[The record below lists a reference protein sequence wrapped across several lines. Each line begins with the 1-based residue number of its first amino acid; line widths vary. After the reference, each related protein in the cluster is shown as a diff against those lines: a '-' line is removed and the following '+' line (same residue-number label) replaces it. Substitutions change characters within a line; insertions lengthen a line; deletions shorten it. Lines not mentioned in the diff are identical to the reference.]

1 MTLFYLLTSHYTVCK
16 FSYIQVYFTLHTHTL
31 THYTLTLMHTY
42 TYTHPYTHTYTR
54 THLHILIDTLTYT
67 RTVTYSHTLT
77 HVHTYT
83 YTHSYIH
90 TLTHMCHLFWR
101 QALMKYLQTKA
112 WWKIIYK
119 PWRHRNKYRYISLG
133 RRNPHSI
140 SIQAAFSRYSA
151 FQMLPEEIRKYT
163 GEPNYLRGPAWE
175 TLWF

>member
-16 FSYIQVYFTLHTHTL
+16 FSYIQVYFTLHTHTH
-31 THYTLTLMHTY
+31 TYTLHTY
-42 TYTHPYTHTYTR
+42 TYAHLYLHTPIHSHLHAYTPTHTHR
-54 THLHILIDTLTYT
+54 HTYIH
-67 RTVTYSHTLT
+67 SHSYILT
-77 HVHTYT
+77 HT

-112 WWKIIYK
+112 WWKIIYM
-119 PWRHRNKYRYISLG
+119 PWRLRNKYISLG

-140 SIQAAFSRYSA
+140 STQAALSRYPA
-151 FQMLPEEIRKYT
+151 FQMLPEEIRRYT

-175 TLWF
+175 TLRF